1 MKEQEK
7 QSKSKGSRRKGMIQ
21 TRTEIN
27 KASRKPTEETTEQEL
42 VPGKIN
48 NDNKFSYNKQ
58 TNKKKEAR
66 FKLLKPVT
74 IMRTLLITF

>member
-1 MKEQEK
+1 
-7 QSKSKGSRRKGMIQ
+7 MIQ
-21 TRTEIN
+21 TRAEIN

-58 TNKKKEAR
+58 KKKKEAR
-66 FKLLKPVT
+66 FKLLKPVM